1 MANHLLPLAARL
13 NMFVTPEVTHSTTL
27 DNTALETCVDIKGH
41 DGMIQLG
48 YFRSISEITAV
59 VIEDDY
65 VT

>member
-1 MANHLLPLAARL
+1 
-13 NMFVTPEVTHSTTL
+13 MFVTPEVTHSTTL